1 MPVHDLSKQSSDGL
15 ANTDPANG
23 DVAEIEKRV
32 RSAYAQELED
42 AIKYRRRFFWWGVGI
57 TSACV
62 LASIGMIIFLVLRNT
77 YETPVGVA
85 FISGLAVEVVG
96 VAVVIAKY
104 LFPDGGATVSHSTS
118 PSVSEEDDA

>member
-1 MPVHDLSKQSSDGL
+1 MTDLSNQSSDGL
-15 ANTDPANG
+15 ASTDPAND

-42 AIKYRRRFFWWGVGI
+42 AIKYRRRFFWWGVII
-57 TSACV
+57 TSVCV
-62 LASIGMIIFLVLRNT
+62 LASIGMIVFFVIRNA

-104 LFPDGGATVSHSTS
+104 LFPDGGAASNRFPA

>member
-1 MPVHDLSKQSSDGL
+1 MTVTDLSKQSSEGL
-15 ANTDPANG
+15 TNADPSDD

-42 AIKYRRRFFWWGVGI
+42 AIRYRRRFFWWGVTI
-57 TSACV
+57 TSVCV
-62 LASIGMIIFLVLRNT
+62 LASIGMIVFLVFRNT

-104 LFPDGGATVSHSTS
+104 LFPDGGANSSRLPA

>member
-1 MPVHDLSKQSSDGL
+1 MTDLSRQSSEGL
-15 ANTDPANG
+15 TNADPSND

-42 AIKYRRRFFWWGVGI
+42 AIRYRRRFFWWGVTI
-57 TSACV
+57 TSVCV
-62 LASIGMIIFLVLRNT
+62 LASIGMIIFLVFSND

-85 FISGLAVEVVG
+85 FISGLAIEVVG

-104 LFPDGGATVSHSTS
+104 LFPDGGATSGRFST